1 MNARLRHLLAASLLF
16 VAALAPAQV
25 VTTTADSGAGSLRAV
40 VAGAAP
46 GATVTFTAGLSGQV
60 IALTSE
66 DILLDKNITIDATA
80 LPNRIQITNTVPFS
94 RIITVATNVTASL
107 KGLRL
112 SGGRS
117 QFDSVGN
124 FGNGGAILNEGKLT
138 LSGCYLDQNSALRG
152 GAVFNLFGVLNLNQ
166 CAFVGNWAIPDLDAG
181 HGGAVLNL
189 AGTTT
194 INQCTFTGNSVTS
207 YDSYGGTGGAVHN
220 YNGSLT
226 INQSTITANSAVR
239 GEKVMGYDSQPGDGG
254 GIYNLGGNL
263 LIFNSIVS
271 ANTADLNANISG
283 TYTPKGTNLVA
294 GDPLLLPLGYY
305 GGPTP
310 TMPPRTHSPA
320 LDAASDL
327 TDVILPGNTNFVP
340 TTFLFPTDQRGRPR
354 LFGPHV
360 DIGAVELQSPMV
372 VTNLADAGPGSLRQ
386 AVGEVDP
393 ADNTITFAAGLSG
406 QSIQLDSTLVLGKSL
421 AVDASALAAG
431 IRILGAGRVMEV
443 TAGQTVLLRCL
454 EVRNGYHNDAGA
466 GIYNAGTLTLD
477 RCTLANNGSN
487 AEGSYRPLTG
497 GAIYNVGALTLNQC
511 TMAGNV
517 ANSGAAV
524 YSPGGATL
532 TINQSTIAGNEG
544 NFGTGGIYHQGELT
558 LNNTVLAGNF
568 SSGFSPNLSGG
579 GTLTPLG
586 TNLTTGDPLLAALGN
601 YGGPTQTM
609 PPLPGSPALDAG
621 ADSATNSFTTDQ
633 RGGWRRSGAGVD
645 IGAVEIVAASGV
657 PAVLTSLKRVTNG
670 ALRFNFTNLVA
681 AGFTVYAST
690 NVAAPFIT
698 WSNLGPA
705 TESPLGSGQYQFTD
719 PAATNHPRRFYR
731 VSSP

>member
-1 MNARLRHLLAASLLF
+1 MKNRIVVSLAHQSVLILAATLLLAAP
-16 VAALAPAQV
+16 LARAQV
-25 VTTTADSGAGSLRAV
+25 VTTTASSGSGSLRAV
-40 VAGAAP
+40 VAAAAP
-46 GATVTFTAGLSGQV
+46 GATITFAAGLSGQT
-60 IALTSE
+60 ISLGSSQ
-66 DILLDKNITIDATA
+66 ILLNKNVTIDASA
-80 LPNRIQITNTVPFS
+80 LPLGIQITQPAPGGNVPFA
-94 RIITVATNVTASL
+94 RMFQVATNTTVSL
-107 KGLRL
+107 KALTMW
-112 SGGRS
+112 GGSSDADVNSDPGYGIGGAIFIYGGTLTLTDCLFYNNRGPLGGGAILNLGGTLTLN
-117 QFDSVGN
+117 QCTLTGN
-124 FGNGGAILNEGKLT
+124 YSDGGNGGAI
-138 LSGCYLDQNSALRG
+138 SSD
-152 GAVFNLFGVLNLNQ
+152 
-166 CAFVGNWAIPDLDAG
+166 
-181 HGGAVLNL
+181 
-189 AGTTT
+189 
-194 INQCTFTGNSVTS
+194 
-207 YDSYGGTGGAVHN
+207 
-220 YNGSLT
+220 GSLT
-226 INQSTITANSAVR
+226 INQSTITGNSA
-239 GEKVMGYDSQPGDGG
+239 EYYGG
-254 GIYNLGGNL
+254 GVYAVEPRSFAL
-263 LIFNSIVS
+263 FNSIL
-271 ANTADLNANISG
+271 AGNTALGGYPNFFGA
-283 TYTPKGTNLVA
+283 YTAKGTNLIG
-294 GDPLLLPLGYY
+294 GDPLLLPLGHY
-305 GGPTP
+305 GGPTQ

-421 AVDASALAAG
+421 AIDASALPAG

-443 TAGQTVLLRCL
+443 TSGQTVLLRSL

-497 GAIYNVGALTLNQC
+497 GALYNVGVLTLNQC
-511 TMAGNV
+511 TVAGNV
-517 ANSGAAV
+517 ANSGAAI

-544 NFGTGGIYHQGELT
+544 NFGTGGIYHQGALT
-558 LNNTVLAGNF
+558 LNNTILAGNL

-645 IGAVEIVAASGV
+645 IGAVEVMAASGV
-657 PAVLTSLKRVTNG
+657 PAELTGLTRLADG
-670 ALRFNFTNLVA
+670 ARQFSFTNLVA

-690 NVAAPFIT
+690 NVAAPFNT

-719 PAATNHPRRFYR
+719 PAATNNPQRFYR
-731 VSSP
+731 VQSP

>member
-1 MNARLRHLLAASLLF
+1 MKTKLLLRLTAALLLAAP
-16 VAALAPAQV
+16 LAWAQV

-80 LPNRIQITNTVPFS
+80 LPNGIQITNTVSFS

-138 LSGCYLDQNSALRG
+138 LTDCYLDQNSALNG
-152 GAVFNLFGVLNLNQ
+152 GAVFNLYGVLNLNQ
-166 CAFVGNWAIPDLDAG
+166 CAFVGNRTIPDLDAG

-294 GDPLLLPLGYY
+294 GDPLLLPLGNY

-340 TTFLFPTDQRGRPR
+340 TTFLFPNDQRGQPR
-354 LFGPHV
+354 LVGAHV
-360 DIGAVELQSPMV
+360 DIGAVELQSLNIV
-372 VTNLADAGPGSLRQ
+372 SNSADAGPGSLRQ
-386 AVGEVDP
+386 VIAAGEAGP
-393 ADNTITFAAGLSG
+393 ITFAAGLSG
-406 QSIQLDSTLVLGKSL
+406 QSIPLQTALLLTNRCII
-421 AVDASALAAG
+421 DASALPGG
-431 IRILGAGRVMEV
+431 IQLLGSFRVMEV
-443 TAGQTVLLRCL
+443 AANATVELRSL
-454 EVRNGYHNDAGA
+454 TLRNGFDTEKGA
-466 GIYNAGTLTLD
+466 GIYNQGNLTLN
-477 RCTLANNGSN
+477 RCTITDNG
-487 AEGSYRPLTG
+487 G
-497 GAIYNVGALTLNQC
+497 GGEIITSAGGGIYNAGQLTLNQC
-511 TMAGNV
+511 TIAGNR
-517 ANSGAAV
+517 ANAGAGLYNHPAGTMLV
-524 YSPGGATL
+524 
-532 TINQSTIAGNEG
+532 NQCTIAGNESR
-544 NFGTGGIYHQGELT
+544 FASGGIASYGPLT
-558 LNNTVLAGNF
+558 LFNSIIAGNQ
-568 SSGFSPNLSGG
+568 GG
-579 GTLTPLG
+579 GVYDPDLTSYSLTITG

-657 PAVLTSLKRVTNG
+657 PAVLTGLTRLPDG
-670 ALRFNFTNLVA
+670 ARQFSFTNLVA

-690 NVAAPFIT
+690 NVAAPFNT

-705 TESPLGSGQYQFTD
+705 TESPLGSGSYQFTD
-719 PAATNHPRRFYR
+719 PMATNHPQRYYR